1 MEMINCIRVVV
12 NTFRISS
19 CPPFTDKVPAFPW
32 TFPLQTTGLILYSR
46 ALLYNR
52 ETDKCIVN
60 LYFILPF
67 ISAGNNPPICAC
79 VYSWR
84 QPRGPNTLDNLSCL
98 LKNRK
103 EG

>member
-60 LYFILPF
+60 LYYHLFPRVTIHLYALACIAGDSREDQIPWI
-67 ISAGNNPPICAC
+67 ISAAC
-79 VYSWR
+79 
-84 QPRGPNTLDNLSCL
+84 
-98 LKNRK
+98 
-103 EG
+103 